1 MNAKKQQETQT
12 GRMTIWGLLKNMI
25 PFVLPYRWLI
35 VITLVLTLVG
45 SLMAQVNAVVLDW
58 TVDSINALIQQADG
72 FKWSSAV
79 RILTIITIILLGKEV
94 VGAVVTFFQRYY
106 GERMRILVSRDLSLK
121 VVERML
127 SFRMAFFSSEG
138 NETGKLQSRIDRG
151 IMSLS
156 NTVNNFFIE
165 ILPLFTSAVL
175 ALILMFAAN
184 VFVGLVALFI
194 VPVYF
199 WVTYIQASKMKG
211 GRRGI
216 FGSHQAV
223 SQGILNIIESITVI
237 KSFNREKIE
246 ADRQAAIQRTMTDLQ
261 LSTRKKAYFFGGLK
275 SFLEQ
280 IGTVL
285 IIILTAYL
293 VLTDYPGMSIGKI
306 MYHVML
312 FANVSAPIRQLHRI
326 YDDMNDAL
334 IYAEGFFGILDAD
347 EEVEESGSHHPR
359 RVSGEF
365 ELQGV
370 DFTYSNGTQALFDVS
385 MHIPAG
391 KITALVGLSG
401 AGKSTIVNLLDKFYT
416 PQKGS
421 IKLDGTE
428 LSDWDTEWLRENI
441 GLVLQKNHIFSG
453 TIEENIRYGC
463 PTATHDDVV
472 KAAKQAYLYDQV
484 MALPHGFETDALQLS
499 GGQQQRVAIA
509 RMFIKNPPIIFLD
522 EPTASLDA
530 IATEQIKA
538 SIDAIKQGRTVI
550 IISHNIGQIID
561 ADHIYVLQ
569 QGRVVQSGSP
579 QEVYRQGGVYKDIF
593 DASARSMNVDKIA
606 NTINIIR
613 YEENHHITAHR
624 HHDDCLGTGDRR
636 GQVHHRERATDHDHR
651 RSPWCQNNVVQ
662 TGRQG
667 NHLAV
672 ALARVLGQHVLDQP
686 AEGVELASRTGIRQ
700 ASVYRGEDARR
711 TAHDQRG
718 ERTVE
723 DAHQQDLCHRREGR
737 CYCHH
742 LYYQERER

>member
-1 MNAKKQQETQT
+1 MIRLNIKLSKTFGLNAKRIDMTENTPKQEPSANK
-12 GRMTIWGLLKNMI
+12 MTLWQLLTNMM
-25 PFVLPYRWLI
+25 PFVMPYRWLI
-35 VITLVLTLVG
+35 VVTLVLTLIG
-45 SLMAQVNAVVLDW
+45 SLMAQVNAVVLDRA
-58 TVDSINALIQQADG
+58 VDAINALIQQPDG
-72 FKWSSAV
+72 FSWGSAV
-79 RILTIITIILLGKEV
+79 KILTVITIILLGKEV
-94 VGAVVTFFQRYY
+94 VGAIVTFFQRYY
-106 GERMRILVSRDLSLK
+106 GERMRILVSRDLSLR

-194 VPVYF
+194 VPLYF

-246 ADRQAAIQRTMTDLQ
+246 ADRQADIQRTMTDLQ
-261 LSTRKKAYFFGGLK
+261 LNTRKKAYLFNGLK

-293 VLTDYPGMSIGKI
+293 VLIDYPGMSIGKI

-334 IYAEGFFGILDAD
+334 IYAEGFFGILHAD
-347 EEVEESGSHHPR
+347 HEVEETGTHQSKEVKGD
-359 RVSGEF
+359 F
-365 ELQGV
+365 ELQNV

-385 MHIPAG
+385 MRIPSG

-421 IKLDGTE
+421 IRLDGVE
-428 LSDWDTEWLRENI
+428 LGEWDTECLRENI
-441 GLVLQKNHIFSG
+441 GLVLQKNHIFDGS
-453 TIEENIRYGC
+453 IEENIRYGN
-463 PTATHDDVV
+463 PQATHDDVV
-472 KAAKQAYLYDQV
+472 KAAQQAYIYDQI
-484 MALPHGFETDALQLS
+484 MQLPHGFETDALQLS
-499 GGQQQRVAIA
+499 GGQQQRIAIA

-561 ADHIYVLQ
+561 ADQIYVLQ
-569 QGRVVQSGSP
+569 QGRVVQQGSP
-579 QEVYRQGGVYKDIF
+579 DEVYRQGGVYKDIF

-606 NTINIIR
+606 KTI
-613 YEENHHITAHR
+613 T
-624 HHDDCLGTGDRR
+624 
-636 GQVHHRERATDHDHR
+636 
-651 RSPWCQNNVVQ
+651 
-662 TGRQG
+662 
-667 NHLAV
+667 
-672 ALARVLGQHVLDQP
+672 
-686 AEGVELASRTGIRQ
+686 
-700 ASVYRGEDARR
+700 
-711 TAHDQRG
+711 
-718 ERTVE
+718 
-723 DAHQQDLCHRREGR
+723 
-737 CYCHH
+737 
-742 LYYQERER
+742 